1 MEDIFKS
8 GLLGLALIGTLVF
21 ASANTNEVEN
31 PNEDYSAS
39 KLEEVSTVVEKTS
52 AKENELKSKK
62 NIHIP
67 L

>member
-21 ASANTNEVEN
+21 ASANTTEIEN
-31 PNEDYSAS
+31 ANLENSVN
-39 KLEEVSTVVEKTS
+39 KKEEVLVVDDSSVIKEDNLK
-52 AKENELKSKK
+52 AKED
-62 NIHIP
+62 IHIP